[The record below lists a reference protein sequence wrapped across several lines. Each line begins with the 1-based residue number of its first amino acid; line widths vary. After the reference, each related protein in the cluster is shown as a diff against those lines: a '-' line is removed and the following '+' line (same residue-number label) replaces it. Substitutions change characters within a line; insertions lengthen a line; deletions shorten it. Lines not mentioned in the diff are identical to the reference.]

1 MKELVIGLISFVWF
15 LNACAPATQ
24 ARPPS
29 VISNSATPSSI
40 PTATQTSLPTETP
53 TPSITPLPT
62 IPTFTPTFDVST
74 IITVTPAPKAECPK
88 EDPSVVAK
96 FATPDNYGTYEIY
109 TPSEILDYLNSGGV
123 LDQLQDSGLGKIAD
137 ITGDGL
143 NEVVYKSLVS
153 YAFFGC
159 KDGKYQDLFHFAGDF
174 DVSLEGTI
182 DLNKN
187 GIPELILYNIV
198 HYGYFDIS
206 VFEWDGNK
214 FQSLINIERDSS
226 IDPTIDWVS
235 TTDYYLKLMDIN
247 GDGFKEIVAVY
258 DVNKLCGGFGDF
270 CDGTPK
276 RKQTTTLG
284 WNGQNYV
291 VKQRNY
297 AVAQYRFQ
305 AIQDGDT
312 ASSQKEYDKAL
323 SLYQEAIFSDK
334 LKSYSPE
341 IRENL
346 RAQWDASFGT
356 TPTPT
361 PYPIALDEYPKLA
374 AYANYRI
381 MLLHVVQGN
390 ESDAST
396 VYNTLQE
403 KFGNDPYGRP
413 YVEMATTFWD
423 AYQSTHKMY
432 DGCAAA
438 IQYAVEHPEIL
449 IPLGSDYHGSQS
461 KIYKPEDVCPFR

>member
-226 IDPTIDWVS
+226 IDPTIDWV
-235 TTDYYLKLMDIN
+235 N
-247 GDGFKEIVAVY
+247 
-258 DVNKLCGGFGDF
+258 
-270 CDGTPK
+270 
-276 RKQTTTLG
+276 
-284 WNGQNYV
+284 
-291 VKQRNY
+291 
-297 AVAQYRFQ
+297 
-305 AIQDGDT
+305 
-312 ASSQKEYDKAL
+312 
-323 SLYQEAIFSDK
+323 
-334 LKSYSPE
+334 
-341 IRENL
+341 
-346 RAQWDASFGT
+346 
-356 TPTPT
+356 
-361 PYPIALDEYPKLA
+361 
-374 AYANYRI
+374 
-381 MLLHVVQGN
+381 
-390 ESDAST
+390 
-396 VYNTLQE
+396 
-403 KFGNDPYGRP
+403 
-413 YVEMATTFWD
+413 
-423 AYQSTHKMY
+423 
-432 DGCAAA
+432 
-438 IQYAVEHPEIL
+438 
-449 IPLGSDYHGSQS
+449 
-461 KIYKPEDVCPFR
+461 